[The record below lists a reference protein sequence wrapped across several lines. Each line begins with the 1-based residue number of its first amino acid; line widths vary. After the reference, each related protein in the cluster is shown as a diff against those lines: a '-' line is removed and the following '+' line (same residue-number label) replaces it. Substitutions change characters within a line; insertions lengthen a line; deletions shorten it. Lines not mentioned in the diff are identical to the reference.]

1 MQSHNNIEQVN
12 DVIAFLFIKNM
23 MRPINKTKASRL
35 GLVDDKGK
43 VQPNEPGFSGY
54 SSQRANVAT
63 GGASGYSP
71 HLRQKT

>member
-35 GLVDDKGK
+35 GLVDDKG
-43 VQPNEPGFSGY
+43 NI
-54 SSQRANVAT
+54 
-63 GGASGYSP
+63 
-71 HLRQKT
+71 LRKPVGEV